1 MGDCPY
7 SNLPLEIWIEFTMSK
22 DSKNKIGLVS
32 CAKKL
37 IKYIKTYNKLNAVR
51 NSTNNFIRENKT
63 KIYNKK

>member
-1 MGDCPY
+1 MDRVY
-7 SNLPLEIWIEFTMSK
+7 NEQRLK
-22 DSKNKIGLVS
+22 KKIGLVS

-37 IKYIKTYNKLNAVR
+37 IKYIKNYNKLNAVR